1 MPANAGDTVDADSIP
16 ESRRSPTGGNSNP
29 LQYSCQD
36 NPMDREGWQATD
48 PGVAKS
54 QPRLSTHTHR
64 EVHNPTSHKEEKEN
78 SIIPFTFFC
87 RLSHVRKSC
96 LPVFL
101 SVLPS
106 CLSYSFFLSVFLLI
120 WTTKL
125 LLYLIIIQLFIIL
138 NCPQIVP
145 D

>member
-1 MPANAGDTVDADSIP
+1 
-16 ESRRSPTGGNSNP
+16 
-29 LQYSCQD
+29 
-36 NPMDREGWQATD
+36 MDREGWRATD

-101 SVLPS
+101 
-106 CLSYSFFLSVFLLI
+106 LI